1 MGRVVVEDGLVRMQP
16 RASGW
21 LSSAQ
26 EGVTNLILMSSTAV
40 TAVGGGLVESS
51 SGLVD
56 KSSDLVSSAR
66 ESLGDMAA
74 RTVKSVGDLTMQVSR
89 SLLLLNRSISWSL
102 LTRV

>member
-1 MGRVVVEDGLVRMQP
+1 MLAVPATPGSMRRPLVQP
-16 RASGW
+16 GAGTAW
-21 LSSAQ
+21 L
-26 EGVTNLILMSSTAV
+26 

-74 RTVKSVGDLTMQVSR
+74 RTVKSVGVLTTQVSR
-89 SLLLLNRSISWSL
+89 SLLLLIRSISWSL
-102 LTRV
+102 